1 MGSRLFVGN
10 LPYTCTDDDL
20 RGMFEPRW
28 IVRDVRIVTDRETG
42 RSRGFAF
49 VELADDH
56 EAREAIAAVDGREV
70 GGRRL
75 AVREAHERAGKPAR
89 RREPDRRGP
98 EVEAVVR
105 RGPASFRDARGR
117 ARDDGRLW
125 HAPPEPSGVDWGAPA
140 RDPRTA
146 REPDQD
152 DTDG

>member
-10 LPYTCTDDDL
+10 LPYSCTDDDL
-20 RGMFEPRW
+20 RGLFEPRW

-49 VELADDH
+49 VELASDDD
-56 EAREAIAAVDGREV
+56 AREAIEALEGREI

-75 AVREAHERAGKPAR
+75 SVREAHERSGKPQR
-89 RREPDRRGP
+89 RQASGGRRP

-105 RGPASFRDARGR
+105 RGAGSFRDARSR
-117 ARDDGRLW
+117 SRDDGRLW
-125 HAPPEPSGVDWGAPA
+125 HAPPEPSGVDWGVG
-140 RDPRTA
+140 PREA
-146 REPDQD
+146 SEPDRD